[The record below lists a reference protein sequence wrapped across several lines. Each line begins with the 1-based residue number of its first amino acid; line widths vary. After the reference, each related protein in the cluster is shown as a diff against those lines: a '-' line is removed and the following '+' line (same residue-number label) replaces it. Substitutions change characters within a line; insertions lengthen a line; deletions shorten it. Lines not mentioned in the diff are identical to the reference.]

1 MSEPRTFRILVINP
15 GSTSTKLAVY
25 EDENPIAE
33 EYVHH
38 KPEEFKGCA
47 TTLEQRELRYGHIM
61 RMLEGSGIPPESL
74 DAIVGRGGIIRPME
88 SGTYAVSEKMKQDLI
103 DNAAA
108 VHASAL
114 GGLLAAELG
123 EKYGVPAYVV
133 DPIVVD
139 EMEQLAKLSG
149 IPGIERRSIF
159 HALNAKAV
167 ARKCARELG
176 VKYEDGR
183 FVVAHM
189 GGGITVGAHRYGRV
203 IDVNDGISGEGP
215 FSPERCGTV
224 PLAPVIEMCYSGK
237 FTRDE
242 MTAFLSKSGGMLA
255 YLGTNDMRLVEK
267 YIRNGDDY
275 AALVMD
281 SMAYQVSKEIGAM
294 VAVLEGR
301 LNAIILTGGLAFS
314 HRFTASIK
322 QRVDQIAPVITYP
335 GENEL
340 SALAEGA
347 LRVLRGQEAV
357 REYA

>member
-1 MSEPRTFRILVINP
+1 LNKQAYRILVINP

-25 EDENPIAE
+25 EDETPIAE
-33 EYVHH
+33 ETIHH
-38 KPEEFKGCA
+38 KPEEFRDCKTMLA
-47 TTLEQRELRYGHIM
+47 QKEIRFPYVM
-61 RMLEGSGIPPESL
+61 RMLETSGIPPESL
-74 DAIVGRGGIIRPME
+74 HAVVGRGGVIKPIE
-88 SGTYAVSEKMKQDLI
+88 SGTYTINAKMKQDLI
-103 DNAAA
+103 DNAAT

-114 GGLLAAELG
+114 GGLMADELG
-123 EKYGVPAYVV
+123 EKYGIPSFVV
-133 DPIVVD
+133 DPVVVD

-159 HALNAKAV
+159 HALNAKSV
-167 ARKCARELG
+167 VRKCAKELG
-176 VKYEDGR
+176 IKYEDGR

-203 IDVNDGISGEGP
+203 IDVNDGLSGEGP

-237 FTRDE
+237 FTKDE
-242 MTAFLSKSGGMLA
+242 MLAYLNKSGGMLA

-267 YIRNGDDY
+267 YIRHGDDY

-301 LNAIILTGGLAFS
+301 LNAIILTGGLAYS

-322 QRVDQIAPVITYP
+322 QRVDQIARVITYP

-347 LRVLRGQEAV
+347 LRVLRGQETV
-357 REYA
+357 KEYA